1 MSKLDLILKNGIVF
15 LPQGRSSID
24 VGIKDGKIVEIGN
37 CVDANKII
45 DCTNLYIF
53 PGLIDTQCHFRE
65 PGGEHKETIQTG
77 TMAAALG
84 GIVGIFEM
92 PNTNPLTTTPEAL
105 DHKISRG
112 IDTAYTDFAYYFGGT
127 YQNSNNLSKWENLD
141 AVCGIKIFMGA
152 STGNLLSATDEE
164 VEAVVSNG
172 KRVIAVHAEDE
183 FLMNEN
189 KKTILKDSNDVGMH
203 CKWRDVNSSLNATKR
218 VVGLAKKHNRHVH
231 VLHITTSD
239 EMDFLRKNKDTAT
252 VEVLPN
258 HLTLSAPD
266 CYEQLGTLA
275 QQNPP
280 IREKHHQ
287 DALWKAIEDGTVDIV
302 ASDHAPHTLDEKSGT
317 YPNTPSGTPG
327 VQTLLPIMLD
337 HASNGKL
344 SYERLVDLMAY
355 GPIRVHKIKN
365 KCSITKNYDAD
376 FTIVDPKKTH
386 VITNEEQ
393 ASKSAWTPYDGKKIT
408 GMPVMTIIRGNIVM
422 REGELL
428 EKIIAQPIE
437 FKLN

>member
-1 MSKLDLILKNGIVF
+1 MSSLDLILKNGTVF
-15 LPQGRSSID
+15 LPQGRTTTDIG
-24 VGIKDGKIVEIGN
+24 VKDGKITQIGT
-37 CVDANKII
+37 CSEANQVI
-45 DCTNLYIF
+45 DCTNLFIF
-53 PGLIDTQCHFRE
+53 PGLVDTQCHFRE

-105 DHKISRG
+105 DHKIKRG
-112 IDTAYTDFAYYFGGT
+112 NETAYTDFAYYFGGT
-127 YQNSNNLSKWENLD
+127 YQNSTNLKEWENLD
-141 AVCGIKIFMGA
+141 GVCGIKIFMGA

-164 VEAVVSNG
+164 VEAVVANG

-203 CKWRDVNSSLNATKR
+203 CKWRDVNSSFNATKR

-239 EMDFLRKNKDTAT
+239 EMDFLRQNKDTAT

-266 CYEQLGTLA
+266 CYEELGTLA

-287 DALWKAIEDGTVDIV
+287 EALWRAIDDGTVDIV

-337 HASNGKL
+337 HAANGKL

-355 GPIRVHKIKN
+355 GPIKVHKIKN
-365 KCSITKNYDAD
+365 KCSITNKYDAD
-376 FTIVDPKKTH
+376 FTIVDPKKSH
-386 VITNEEQ
+386 IITNNEQ
-393 ASKSAWTPYDGKKIT
+393 ASKSAWTPYDGKKIQ

-428 EKIIAQPIE
+428 QKIDAQAMKFDID
-437 FKLN
+437 